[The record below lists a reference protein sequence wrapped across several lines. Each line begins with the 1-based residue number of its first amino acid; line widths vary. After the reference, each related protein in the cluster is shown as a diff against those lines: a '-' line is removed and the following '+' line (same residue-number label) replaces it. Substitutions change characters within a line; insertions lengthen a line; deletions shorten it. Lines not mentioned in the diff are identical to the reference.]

1 MYTYINT
8 KTGASFESNS
18 VCAGGD
24 WVMLNQPAN
33 AEKPKQTEKKP
44 KQAEKK
50 SKKGK

>member
-24 WVMLNQPAN
+24 WVMLNPPDNAN
-33 AEKPKQTEKKP
+33 KP
-44 KQAEKK
+44 KQAAKK
-50 SKKGK
+50 AKKER